1 MPSREQLD
9 RLSGEQL
16 HDLAVRRAL
25 KHADLKFFWN
35 LMEKL
40 PLAEAG
46 AGDFDNAR
54 ADLQSTVAH
63 VDDLTDSG
71 RGETAELLRPF
82 YIDYLAD
89 EDLVEG
95 TGGEG

>member
-1 MPSREQLD
+1 MATRTDLD
-9 RLSGEQL
+9 KLDGEQL

-25 KHADLKFFWN
+25 KHLDAKFFWH
-35 LMEKL
+35 LLEAL

-46 AGDFDNAR
+46 AGETDKANY
-54 ADLQSTVAH
+54 DLQSAVAH

-71 RGETAELLRPF
+71 RGETAELLRPL

-89 EDLVEG
+89 DS
-95 TGGEG
+95 